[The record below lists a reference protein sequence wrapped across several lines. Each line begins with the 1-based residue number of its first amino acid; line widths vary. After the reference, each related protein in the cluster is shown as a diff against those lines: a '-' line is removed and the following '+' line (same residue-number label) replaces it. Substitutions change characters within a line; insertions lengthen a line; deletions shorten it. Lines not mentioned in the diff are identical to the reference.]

1 MKEEIVNVEV
11 WTYDEPRLY
20 TVQEQQVKKD
30 RKKSFQT
37 VYHLKEGKLIQIA
50 TKEFP
55 NSLLSNE
62 GNGDFALISTTE
74 PYQLSS
80 QWTGQFSKNDLK
92 VINIKNGDSKIAI
105 ESNPSTA
112 RFSPKGEYAYGYNQV
127 DSTWYTYN
135 IKTSKYTE
143 LTKGNVFYDELN
155 DSPNY
160 PRSYGLAGWTKNDK
174 KILIYDRYDVWE
186 FNPDDGSSKRLT
198 KGRETKTNFR
208 YVRLDPEK
216 RFIESSEKMLMTTFN
231 EITKNSG
238 YYEYNYRINKGEQLL
253 EGPYRYSAFLGK
265 QD

>member
-1 MKEEIVNVEV
+1 MSE
-11 WTYDEPRLY
+11 L
-20 TVQEQQVKKD
+20 
-30 RKKSFQT
+30 KSFQT

-62 GNGDFALISTTE
+62 GNGDFALITTTE

-135 IKTSKYTE
+135 IKTSKYNE
-143 LTKGNVFYDELN
+143 LTKGKLFYNEDN
-155 DSPNY
+155 DYPNF
-160 PRSYGLAGWTKNDK
+160 PRSYGSAGWTKKDK
-174 KILIYDRYDVWE
+174 NILSLCN
-186 FNPDDGSSKRLT
+186 FNGDDTDAGSVYTYNFYKQFGFNGFNYNT
-198 KGRETKTNFR
+198 TIRENTG
-208 YVRLDPEK
+208 DG
-216 RFIESSEKMLMTTFN
+216 
-231 EITKNSG
+231 EIKYLRSCKSAKYSI
-238 YYEYNYRINKGEQLL
+238 YYESI
-253 EGPYRYSAFLGK
+253 
-265 QD
+265 